1 MTICSKSAFAL
12 LILAAGAAM
21 SADPAVKPQAAAD
34 IARYGTFAFV
44 KGDPQQAGIVADRQ
58 VRHRLERIV
67 TSQLMNKGYAPAA
80 PGQKAE
86 LGVNLAGKVVDKQ
99 QVFLV
104 DNPTPYE
111 YYRGRIQAGGY
122 DTEQYRE
129 GTVQVDIIDLGQ
141 PRLLWNTRVE
151 QALSAGYSEE
161 NWKKVERAMAAAFKS
176 LPVRRQAAAEQK

>member
-1 MTICSKSAFAL
+1 MRKVSVTIHACLAVFL
-12 LILAAGAAM
+12 LLPMAERA
-21 SADPAVKPQAAAD
+21 AAAD
-34 IARYGTFAFV
+34 VSPKPEVAANVAKFRTFAFV
-44 KGDPQQAGIVADRQ
+44 QGDPQQAGVVADKQ
-58 VRHRLERIV
+58 VRHRLERMV

-86 LGVNLAGKVVDKQ
+86 LGVNMAGKVMDKQ

-111 YYRGRIQAGGY
+111 YYRGRIEAGGY
-122 DTEQYRE
+122 DTAQYRE

-141 PRLLWNTRVE
+141 PRLLWNTRIE
-151 QALSAGYSEE
+151 QELSAGYSEE

-176 LPVRRQAAAEQK
+176 LPARQ

>member
-1 MTICSKSAFAL
+1 MRENSVAIHSGFACAL
-12 LILAAGAAM
+12 LMLL
-21 SADPAVKPQAAAD
+21 SACAAAAD
-34 IARYGTFAFV
+34 TTAKSKAGADIVKYRTFAFV
-44 KGDPQQAGIVADRQ
+44 KGDPQQEGVVADRQ
-58 VRHRLERIV
+58 VRHRLERMV

-86 LGVNLAGKVVDKQ
+86 LGVNMAGKVMDKQ

-111 YYRGRIQAGGY
+111 YYRGRIEAGGY
-122 DTEQYRE
+122 DTAQYRE

-141 PRLLWNTRVE
+141 PRLLWNTRIE
-151 QALSAGYSEE
+151 QELSAGYSEE

-176 LPVRRQAAAEQK
+176 LPARQ